1 MKCPC
6 KGCERAGC
14 GAYHEECEP
23 YKAWKAE
30 REDVNKWLRDSMP
43 PTSEAGLKGQR
54 ERLKRGK
61 SRKWNIKN
69 QYNRGES

>member
-14 GAYHEECEP
+14 GAYHEECKE

-30 REDVNKWLRDSMP
+30 LDNTNKWLRDQLP
-43 PTSEAGLKGQR
+43 ATSEAGLKGQR
-54 ERLKRGK
+54 ERLKHGK